1 MKKVTV
7 VGVGA
12 LGSHFVQFLRSED
25 VEFKLV
31 DFDRVEQKNTLS
43 QFHGKPGV
51 GKLKVQALQQTANLL
66 WGMKLEVNSNKL
78 TEENAEQLLSGADL
92 IVDCLDNAEARRII
106 QHYVRLPTGIA
117 LKIKVTPEKVESS
130 GTSIMTPCLHGA
142 VDGEGSFGRVVWD
155 EGFVIDSGSAPGT
168 PTCEDGENLPFIASV
183 AAYMARSCQAFLRR
197 AVRIGYQISP
207 GGVTITKA

>member
-1 MKKVTV
+1 MSKKITV

-25 VEFKLV
+25 VEFKLI

-43 QFHGKPGV
+43 QFHGKPSV
-51 GKLKVQALQQTANLL
+51 GKLKVQGLQSTLQFL
-66 WGMKLEVNSNKL
+66 WGMKTNVNTNKL
-78 TEENAEQLLSGADL
+78 TIENVSQLLKDSDL

-106 QHYVRLPTGIA
+106 QNYVRGLDVDGD
-117 LKIKVTPEKVESS
+117 L
-130 GTSIMTPCLHGA
+130 TPCLHGA

-183 AAYMARSCQAFLRR
+183 AAYMARSAQAFLRKG
-197 AVRIGYQISP
+197 VKHGFQISP
-207 GGVTITKA
+207 GGVVLTRT